1 MMVEREMAVNE
12 AKNRIKELTEKYD
25 LNPNIL
31 KYFEE
36 GKLYYSYLTFGG
48 MVGSIDTISYDE
60 SYDNAVKKFE
70 AENPGYVVYHAI
82 ETNTRMGKTL
92 SMLYVG
98 ADSDNWPAERLYGN
112 YIFAYTVNFADPDFS
127 EFGDIVVSGFEES
140 GALVRRG

>member
-12 AKNRIKELTEKYD
+12 AKKRIKELTDKYD

-31 KYFEE
+31 CYFEE

-48 MVGSIDTISYDE
+48 IVGSIDTISYDE
-60 SYDNAVKKFE
+60 LYENAVKKFE

-82 ETNTRMGKTL
+82 ETNTRIGKML
-92 SMLYVG
+92 SLLYVG

-112 YIFAYTVNFADPDFS
+112 YIMAYTVNFANPDFS
-127 EFGDIVVSGFEES
+127 EFGDIVVSGFEDS
-140 GALVRRG
+140 GALVRIG